1 MALAASGTPS
11 STSTSLTS
19 KNYLV
24 PLIIIVALFFI
35 FGFVTNV
42 NDILIPHLK
51 RACELSNFQSAF
63 VQSAF
68 FGAYFFVSLP
78 AGAILRKIGYKKGIV
93 AGLAVAAL
101 GAFLFVPSATTREYG
116 FFLFA
121 LAVLASG
128 ITLLQ
133 VAANPYISVLG
144 PADKASSRM
153 SLMGAANSLAG
164 TLSPFIFGSL
174 LLSGIDYTEAQ
185 IAAMP
190 ELERIAYLNGEAALV
205 KTPYIILGLVLLA
218 LAGVV
223 FLTKMPEIESL
234 QDENDGND
242 LSEGKTSIWQ
252 FRNLVLGIGAIF
264 GYVAVEVGVASFI
277 IRYIGDLNIGISSE
291 DASRYVSL
299 YWGSAM
305 VGRFIGIPVMAR
317 VSPAKALAFN
327 SVVAIAL
334 ILISIFSSGMVAVWC
349 VVLCGLCHSIMWP
362 AIFPLAIKGLGKFTK
377 QGSSLLIMAIV
388 GGALFPPLMG
398 YLTDAISVQA
408 AYFAT
413 VFCYAYLVFY
423 GLKGHKTM
431 INDQ

>member
-1 MALAASGTPS
+1 MALAASGNPS
-11 STSTSLTS
+11 TTGTYQAG
-19 KNYLV
+19 KNYLI

-35 FGFVTNV
+35 FGFVANV

-51 RACELSNFQSAF
+51 RACELNNFQSAF

-68 FGAYFFVSLP
+68 FGAFFFVSLP
-78 AGAILRKIGYKKGIV
+78 AGAIIRKIGYKKGIV

-144 PADKASSRM
+144 PADKASSRL

-185 IAAMP
+185 ITAMP
-190 ELERIAYLNGEAALV
+190 ELERVAYLNGEAALV

-277 IRYIGDLNIGISSE
+277 IRYIGDLNVGISSKE
-291 DASRYVSL
+291 ASRYVSL
-299 YWGSAM
+299 YWGSLM

-317 VSPAKALAFN
+317 INAAKALAFN

-334 ILISIFSSGMVAVWC
+334 ILISISSSGMVAVWC

-362 AIFPLAIKGLGKFTK
+362 TIFPLAIKGLGKYTK
-377 QGSSLLIMAIV
+377 QGSSLLIMAVV

-398 YLTDAISVQA
+398 YLTDAISIQA
-408 AYFAT
+408 AYLAT
-413 VFCYAYLVFY
+413 VFCYVYLVFY
-423 GLKGHKTM
+423 GLKGHRTM